1 MNRHPPGSRL
11 ILEGA
16 VPAALIALTT
26 CPAAP
31 AVADTIHVPADLL
44 GLRDQGDRS

>member
-16 VPAALIALTT
+16 VPAALIAL
-26 CPAAP
+26 AAQWLLEVAEKS
-31 AVADTIHVPADLL
+31 AVPP
-44 GLRDQGDRS
+44 GLRQAGRGG